1 MEAVNSKRATL
12 TRRLLRPRRWV
23 WVATKPPDG
32 CSTASICGDVDRVAL
47 GDVREVVASDTALQC
62 LAPLEA
68 GELRLA
74 AELDAVRQGT
84 LAALAGPLADQGGP
98 YARMEKISES

>member
-1 MEAVNSKRATL
+1 
-12 TRRLLRPRRWV
+12 
-23 WVATKPPDG
+23 
-32 CSTASICGDVDRVAL
+32 
-47 GDVREVVASDTALQC
+47 VVASDTALQC
-62 LAPLEA
+62 LGPLEA
-68 GELRLA
+68 GELLLA